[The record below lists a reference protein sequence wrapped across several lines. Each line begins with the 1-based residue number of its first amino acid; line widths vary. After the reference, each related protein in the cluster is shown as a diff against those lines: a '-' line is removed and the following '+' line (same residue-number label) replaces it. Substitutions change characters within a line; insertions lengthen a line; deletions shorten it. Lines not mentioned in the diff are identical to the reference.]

1 MAMANT
7 HQTVNPTSEE
17 VLDTY
22 ELMSRGEAEAV
33 IEQVH
38 LAYQDWRDVSL
49 ESRAELLR
57 KVASLIRDRQEQYSK
72 LMAAEMGKTLKEGRQ
87 ECELCA
93 AICEYTATE
102 GPEVLADE
110 TRELQGGRAL
120 ISYRPQGVIY
130 GIQPWNFPLY
140 QVIRYSAANLM
151 AGNAVLLKHAAN
163 VWGMA
168 LEVEKLYQDAGL
180 PANVFRTLLIDHDV
194 SDVVIDH
201 KLVRGVTLTGS
212 PGAGRVVAQQAART
226 LKKTVLELGSNDAY
240 LVLADADIRK
250 AAKVGVQGRVY
261 NAGQTCVAAKRFIVE
276 ESVYD
281 EFRDAYVEQMER
293 LSMGDPAD
301 RTTDLGPM
309 AREDLRDNLH
319 NQVLESI
326 KGGATCPT
334 GGKVP
339 DGKGFFYP
347 PTVLENVAPGQP
359 AYDDELFGPVAA
371 LIKVRDEE
379 EAIRV
384 ANDSPFGLGGGIF
397 SADEEKALR
406 LARDRFDTGMV
417 NINGYN
423 LAKPNLPFGGV
434 KASGYGRE
442 HGGFGMR
449 EFVNAKAIMI
459 TES

>member
-1 MAMANT
+1 MANS

-17 VLDTY
+17 VLRTY
-22 ELMSRGEAEAV
+22 ELMSKDEAEAV
-33 IEQVH
+33 IEQAH
-38 LAYQDWRDVSL
+38 LAYLDWREVSL
-49 ESRAELLR
+49 EERAELLG
-57 KVASLIRDRQEQYSK
+57 KVASLIRDRKEQYAK
-72 LMAAEMGKTLKEGRQ
+72 LMTAEMGKTLEQGRQ

-93 AICEYTATE
+93 AICEYTAAE
-102 GPEVLADE
+102 GPGLLADE
-110 TRELQGGRAL
+110 TRELEGGRAL
-120 ISYRPQGVIY
+120 VTYQPQGVIY

-151 AGNAVLLKHAAN
+151 AGNTILLKHAAN

-180 PANVFRTLLIDHDV
+180 PSNAFRSLLIDHDV
-194 SDVVIDH
+194 SEAVINH

-212 PGAGRVVAQQAART
+212 PGAGRIVAQQAARA
-226 LKKTVLELGSNDAY
+226 LKKSVLELGSNDAY
-240 LVLADADIRK
+240 LVLADADISK
-250 AAKVGVQGRVY
+250 AVKVGVQGRVY

-281 EFRDAYVEQMER
+281 EFRDAYVEQMEK

-301 RTTDLGPM
+301 KATDLGPM
-309 AREDLRDNLH
+309 ARGDLRDDLH
-319 NQVLESI
+319 NQVLESV
-326 KGGATCPT
+326 KAGATCLT
-334 GGKVP
+334 GGKIP
-339 DGKGFFYP
+339 EGKGFFYP

-384 ANDSPFGLGGGIF
+384 ANDSPYGLGGGIF
-397 SADEEKALR
+397 SADEDKALR

-434 KASGYGRE
+434 KESGYGRE
-442 HGGFGMR
+442 HGGFGMH
-449 EFVNAKAIMI
+449 EFVNTKAIMI